1 MKQLIYKIFKA
12 NFERY
17 DVCFP
22 KELMSIINNTESI
35 NDFDKLHNFLDD
47 KHSSKLTDDAMIINK
62 CIAACKS
69 DLNTLK
75 HISNGSK

>member
-22 KELMSIINNTESI
+22 KELMTIINNTESI
-35 NDFDKLHNFLDD
+35 SDFDKLHKFLDD

-62 CIAACKS
+62 CIDACKS
-69 DLNTLK
+69 DLKTLK
-75 HISNGSK
+75 NISNGSK